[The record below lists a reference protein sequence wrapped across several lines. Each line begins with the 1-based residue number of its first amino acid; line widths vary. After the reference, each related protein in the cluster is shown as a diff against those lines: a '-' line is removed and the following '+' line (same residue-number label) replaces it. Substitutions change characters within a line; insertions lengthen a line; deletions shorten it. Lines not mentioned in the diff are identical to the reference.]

1 MAHAPISIRI
11 RTLAL
16 AASAAVASFAAPS
29 QAQAGVAGSA
39 LIASAVANIGLA
51 TGCRIAS
58 ADSFATAQPVGGA
71 ALVSRPKSKPMS
83 ALERMRQQQ
92 ESALGFASSNAT
104 VAAASFYMPAIAV
117 RTAMVQAPVIA
128 PAATM
133 GVTCAERFD
142 AARPGAIAANP
153 IRADRDFL
161 DSRILPVSTTLFDKD
176 WQRVSNAGTG
186 AARAALLQA
195 DDGQGPLTDRIGRVN
210 RWVNR
215 AVAYTSDRTLYGK
228 ADHWATASETL
239 ARGKG
244 DCEDY
249 AIAKMEVLAAMGV
262 ARGDMYLTIARD
274 LVRQDDHAVLIVKV
288 DGRAILLDNASDEL
302 LDGDAANDFRPI
314 LSFSDERRYLHG
326 Y

>member
-1 MAHAPISIRI
+1 MAHAPISTRV

-16 AASAAVASFAAPS
+16 AASAAVASFAVPS

-39 LIASAVANIGLA
+39 LIASAVANVGIAG
-51 TGCRIAS
+51 GCRIAS
-58 ADSFATAQPVGGA
+58 ANSFATAQPAGGA
-71 ALVSRPKSKPMS
+71 ALVSRPNSKPMS

-92 ESALGFASSNAT
+92 ESAVGFASSSVT
-104 VAAASFYMPAIAV
+104 VATAPSYMPAIAV
-117 RTAMVQAPVIA
+117 RAAMVQAPIIA
-128 PAATM
+128 PAAVM

-142 AARPGAIAANP
+142 AGRPGIIAANP
-153 IRADRDFL
+153 VRPDRDFL
-161 DSRILPVSTTLFDKD
+161 DSRILPVGATLFDKD
-176 WQRVSNAGTG
+176 WQRVSRAGAS

-195 DDGQGPLTDRIGRVN
+195 DDGQGPLTDRIGKVN

-215 AVAYTSDRTLYGK
+215 AVEYTSDSALYGK

-249 AIAKMEVLAAMGV
+249 AIAKMELLAAMGV
-262 ARGDMYLTIARD
+262 ARGDMFLTIARD

-288 DGRAILLDNASDEL
+288 EGRAILLDNASDEL

-314 LSFSDERRYLHG
+314 LSFSDDRRYLHG